1 MELMGRQGAPVEA
14 VLLPA
19 SSSRPMWPRPA
30 HAPCSQS
37 ASSLTAIAVWSL
49 AQAVLFVLSFLI
61 HGYLIRLINPG
72 VSSATVSAPSG
83 KHLVTLTVVKDL
95 IREALA
101 EDQRSRECP
110 PESGMFVI
118 SCMVPHLVL
127 GSPHCGFI
135 AYLS

>member
-1 MELMGRQGAPVEA
+1 METG
-14 VLLPA
+14 LLPA

-49 AQAVLFVLSFLI
+49 AQAVCLI
-61 HGYLIRLINPG
+61 FSNPWLPRPPHQA
-72 VSSATVSAPSG
+72 SSTTVSALSG
-83 KHLVTLTVVKDL
+83 EHPVTLAVVKDL
-95 IREALA
+95 IRETLA
-101 EDQRSRECP
+101 EDRRSSEHP

-118 SCMVPHLVL
+118 SCMALHPVL

-135 AYLS
+135 LT